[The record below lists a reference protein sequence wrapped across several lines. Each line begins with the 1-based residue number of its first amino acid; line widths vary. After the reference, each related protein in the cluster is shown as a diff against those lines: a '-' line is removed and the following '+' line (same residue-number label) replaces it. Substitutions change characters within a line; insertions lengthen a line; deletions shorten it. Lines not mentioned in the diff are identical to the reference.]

1 MSSYRLRNWPEY
13 NRALEARGEL
23 TLWLDA
29 DVVADWYAAP
39 SGRRGHPRVYSDAAV
54 RCALTL
60 QELYRQGL
68 RQTTGLVRSLL
79 GLLCLTL
86 PTPSPA
92 TLSRRRRALEVPLPV
107 RVPPGPL
114 HLVVDSTG
122 LKVYGAGEWRVRQHG
137 YTKRRTWL
145 KVHLGVDA
153 ATGELR
159 LAAVSTND
167 VTDGQLLPL
176 LLPLERAPLAQVTGD
191 GGFDTWACYA
201 AVAARPERPRAV
213 FPPPR
218 VGRGRP
224 TRRRRPR
231 VRQHGNRRAPP
242 LQRDEHLR
250 RIRRVGRARW
260 KREVGYHRRSLAE
273 TAVFRLK
280 ATFGDRVSART
291 HEGEAVQVF
300 LRCAALNRMAA
311 LGMPDSYPAPA

>member
-13 NRALEARGEL
+13 NRALEARGDL

-29 DVVADWYAAP
+29 AVLAAWRAAAP
-39 SGRRGHPRVYSDAAV
+39 TGRRGHPRVYSEVAIQ
-54 RCALTL
+54 CALTL
-60 QELYRQGL
+60 KELYRQGL
-68 RQTTGLVRSLL
+68 RQTTGLVRSLFALL
-79 GLLCLTL
+79 GLTL
-86 PTPSPA
+86 PVPSA
-92 TLSRRRRALEVPLPV
+92 STLSRRRRPLAVALPV
-107 RVPPGPL
+107 RVPATPL

-122 LKVYGAGEWRVRQHG
+122 LKVYGAGEWRARRQG

-145 KVHLGVDA
+145 KVHLGVDE

-167 VTDGQLLPL
+167 GGDGAVLARLLPR
-176 LLPLERAPLAQVTGD
+176 EAAPLAQVTGD
-191 GGFDTWACYA
+191 GGYDEWRCYD

-213 FPPPR
+213 FPPR
-218 VGRGRP
+218 ARG
-224 TRRRRPR
+224 RRRPR
-231 VRQHGNRRAPP
+231 IRQHGNCRAPP
-242 LQRDEHLR
+242 LQRDAHLR

-280 ATFGDRVSART
+280 TVFGDRLSART
-291 HEGEAVQVF
+291 HDGEATQVF

-311 LGMPDSYPAPA
+311 LGMPDSYPAAA